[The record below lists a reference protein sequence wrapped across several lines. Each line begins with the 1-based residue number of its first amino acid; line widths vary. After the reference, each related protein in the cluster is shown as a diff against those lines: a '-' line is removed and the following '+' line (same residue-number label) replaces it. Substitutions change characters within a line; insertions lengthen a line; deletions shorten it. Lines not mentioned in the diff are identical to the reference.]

1 MFIGHPACGFA
12 AKRLTPGTS
21 LGWLVLAPFFLDI
34 LWPVFL
40 LLGVEHVKID
50 PGNTAVTPLDFY
62 DYPWSHSLL
71 MALVWSIA
79 LGAIYWLVARN
90 KRGAWVIGA
99 LVLSHWVLDFV
110 THRPDLPL
118 YPGGPKVGLGL
129 WNSIA
134 GTVAVEGAIF
144 IAAVAIYVR
153 LTRGHDRVGR
163 IGWWALV
170 GLLSLI
176 YIANFVSP
184 PPPDVRSIAMVGLL
198 LMLFPLWAWW
208 ADRHRDV
215 R

>member
-12 AKRLTPGTS
+12 AKRLAPRTS
-21 LGWLVLAPFFLDI
+21 LGWLVLAPFFLDV

-40 LLGVEHVKID
+40 LLGIESVRID
-50 PGNTAVTPLDFY
+50 PGNTALTPLDFHH
-62 DYPWSHSLL
+62 YPWSHSLL
-71 MALVWSIA
+71 MAIVWSA
-79 LGAIYWLVARN
+79 VLGAVYRMTA
-90 KRGAWVIGA
+90 KDSRGAWVVGA

-129 WNSIA
+129 WNSVP

-144 IAAVAIYVR
+144 VAAVALYVTF
-153 LTRGHDRVGR
+153 TRARDRAGS
-163 IGWWALV
+163 IGWW
-170 GLLSLI
+170 SLI
-176 YIANFVSP
+176 ALLALIYVGNIFGP
-184 PPPDVRSIAMVGLL
+184 PPPDVRAIAFVGLL
-198 LMLFPLWAWW
+198 LILFPIWAWW

>member
-12 AKRLTPGTS
+12 AKRLAPGTS

-40 LLGVEHVKID
+40 LLGVEHVRID

-62 DYPWSHSLL
+62 HYPWSHSLV
-71 MALVWSIA
+71 MAIVWSVA
-79 LGAIYWLVARN
+79 LGGIYHLVAKN
-90 KRGAWVIGA
+90 ARGAWVIGM

-129 WNSIA
+129 WNSVA

-144 IAAVAIYVR
+144 LAGLAIYVR
-153 LTRGHDRVGR
+153 LTRGRDRVGR

-170 GLLSLI
+170 VLLSLI
-176 YIANFVSP
+176 YAANFVSP
-184 PPPDVRSIAMVGLL
+184 PPPDVRSIAIVGLL
-198 LMLFPLWAWW
+198 LTLFPLWAWW